1 MIKLA
6 SFCRLVLFALAVSQL
21 VSSCMTDDASNKPFA
36 TAQPASAPAVASGG
50 MATGDSGRP
59 AGLALASDGTAGGDY
74 RIVPR
79 DILQITVFQVPD
91 LSNTVQVNEDGT
103 ITLPLIGKVQLS
115 GETTYE
121 AEQTLT
127 GKLRKFLQSPQVVVS
142 VRTYGKR
149 ITVSGEVKGP
159 RVLADDGT
167 TTLTQAIANA
177 GGLSELGNSSRVH
190 IARSVNQHIQD
201 EVYSLDDIQAGKAL
215 DPVLRGG
222 DIVVAE

>member
-1 MIKLA
+1 MTKLT
-6 SFCRLVLFALAVSQL
+6 SFWRVVLFTLAVSQL
-21 VSSCMTDDASNKPFA
+21 VASCMTDDASNKPFA

-50 MATGDSGRP
+50 MATGDSRQP
-59 AGLALASDGTAGGDY
+59 AGLALASDGTAGGGY
-74 RIVPR
+74 KIAPR
-79 DILQITVFQVPD
+79 DILQIKGFQVPD
-91 LSNTVQVNEDGT
+91 LTNTPPVKQDGP
-103 ITLPLIGKVQLS
+103 ITLPIVGKVQLS

-127 GKLRKFLQSPQVVVS
+127 GKLRKFLQSPQVIVS
-142 VRTYGKR
+142 VKAYGKR

-190 IARSVNQHIQD
+190 IS
-201 EVYSLDDIQAGKAL
+201 
-215 DPVLRGG
+215 
-222 DIVVAE
+222 